1 MSSEFQTNIQNW
13 VSLDNK
19 IKAMNEEIKALR
31 QNRTNLTNHIFDYA
45 ESNNLENAVIQ
56 ISDGKLKFQNVKHTS
71 PLTFKFVKEVLDECI
86 GNDDTVNKIIKI
98 MKTKRET
105 KYSYDIRRTYN

>member
-1 MSSEFQTNIQNW
+1 
-13 VSLDNK
+13 
-19 IKAMNEEIKALR
+19 MNEEIKALR
-31 QNRTNLTNHIFDYA
+31 QNRNNLTSHIFDYA
-45 ESNNLENAVIQ
+45 EHNNLENAVIQ
-56 ISDGKLKFQNVKHTS
+56 ISDGKLKFQNVKHIS
-71 PLTFKFVKEVLDECI
+71 PLTFKFVKEVFLDECI